1 MSSLVLPAGA
11 GAVGG
16 YVVLRVD
23 PAIIADE
30 VVLDILPE
38 ADRSAA
44 APTAGGT
51 SDDIRAA
58 FGD

>member
-1 MSSLVLPAGA
+1 
-11 GAVGG
+11 
-16 YVVLRVD
+16 VVLRVD

-58 FGD
+58 FGE